1 MSNPAKAPKSQK
13 ENRNRLSS
21 KTLLLTINILSKKKK
36 KKDVELKTSFRIVSD
51 QSSRE

>member
-36 KKDVELKTSFRIVSD
+36 KDIELKTSFRIVSD
-51 QSSRE
+51 QSRRE